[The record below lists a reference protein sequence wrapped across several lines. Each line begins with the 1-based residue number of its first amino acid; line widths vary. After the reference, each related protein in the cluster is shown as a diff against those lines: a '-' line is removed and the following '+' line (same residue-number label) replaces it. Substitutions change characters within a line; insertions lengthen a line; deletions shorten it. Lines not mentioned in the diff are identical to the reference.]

1 VSAGGELR
9 ETVALTILAD
19 DRTSTVEARLD
30 DRSRA
35 ADSSRDGAATSLG
48 AVRISAGDLERAL
61 GFELKPE
68 GLCKGELCLPIGSR
82 PGLVASDGIDLVA
95 LADLLERPL
104 ALDVA
109 EGGALLGESARQRS
123 AALRSLEAPDFRLPD
138 LDGRERALS
147 DHRGRKVFL
156 LAFASW

>member
-1 VSAGGELR
+1 MSAGGEMR
-9 ETVALTILAD
+9 ETVALTVVAD
-19 DRTSTVEARLD
+19 EATSTVEALLD
-30 DRSRA
+30 ARSRA
-35 ADSSRDGAATSLG
+35 ADSSRENAEGVGAI
-48 AVRISAGDLERAL
+48 RISASDLERAL

-82 PGLVASDGIDLVA
+82 PGLVTADGVDLVA

-109 EGGALLGESARQRS
+109 EGVAVLGESARQRS

-138 LDGRERALS
+138 LDGREHALS
-147 DHRGRKVFL
+147 DYRGRKVFL